1 MSADSAEAKKG
12 HDPAMSIDVEDW
24 FQVENLRSVVPRDTW
39 PSRQLRVEKSMDR
52 MLDLMA
58 DVGVRSTCFVLG
70 SIAERAPQLVRR
82 ISEAGHEIA
91 SHGYDHELV
100 HESDHTAFRADVV
113 RSKELLEDISG
124 QHVRGYRAP
133 SFSVTDWA
141 LPILQDVGYEYDS
154 SHFPTTI
161 GHSRYGKPAALRHA
175 HPVTTHGGLTEVSLS
190 CLHLGAHALPWAGG
204 GYFRLI
210 PYPAFKLGVRRILKT
225 GNPYVF
231 YIHPWELDADQ
242 PRVSGLRRSERI
254 RHYLNIERTE
264 ARWTSLLRD
273 FRWRTIADLVSSH
286 RERAES
292 GWHSAA
298 HASPDRRAA
307 PSDPTTVIHERRSN
321 TSGQSSVSPRAR
333 ADTPAGTPV

>member
-1 MSADSAEAKKG
+1 MPAGSGGTRPG

-24 FQVENLRSVVPRDTW
+24 FQVENLRSAVPRESW
-39 PSRQLRVEKSMDR
+39 PTRQLRVEKSMDR
-52 MLDLMA
+52 MLHAMA
-58 DVGVRSTCFVLG
+58 DHGVRSTCFVLG

-82 ISEAGHEIA
+82 IAEAGHEIA
-91 SHGYDHELV
+91 SHGYDHGLV
-100 HESDHTAFRADVV
+100 HESDHTSFRADVA

-141 LPILQDVGYEYDS
+141 LPILQDVGYVYDS

-161 GHSRYGKPAALRHA
+161 GGSRYGKPAALRHT

-190 CLHLGAHALPWAGG
+190 CLHLGGQALPWAGG

-210 PYPAFKLGVRRILKT
+210 PYPAFKLGVRRILKA

-242 PRVSGLRRSERI
+242 PRVSGLRRAERV

-273 FRWRTIADLVSSH
+273 FRWRTISDLVSSH
-286 RERAES
+286 RERAENES
-292 GWHSAA
+292 RSVAR
-298 HASPDRRAA
+298 ASPPHGGAT
-307 PSDPTTVIHERRSN
+307 SDPTTATPERRNAS
-321 TSGQSSVSPRAR
+321 SQSVSPRAR

>member
-1 MSADSAEAKKG
+1 
-12 HDPAMSIDVEDW
+12 MSIDVEDW
-24 FQVENLRSVVPRDTW
+24 FQVENLRSAVPRESW

-52 MLDLMA
+52 MLHLMA
-58 DVGVRSTCFVLG
+58 DAGVRSTCFVLG

-82 ISEAGHEIA
+82 IAEAGHEIA
-91 SHGYDHELV
+91 SHGYDHELI
-100 HESDHTAFRADVV
+100 HESDHTTFRADVM

-141 LPILQDVGYEYDS
+141 LPILQDVGYQYDS

-161 GHSRYGKPAALRHA
+161 GHSRYGRPAALRHT
-175 HPVTTHGGLTEVSLS
+175 HPVTTHGELTEVSLS

-210 PYPAFKLGVRRILKT
+210 PYPAFKLGVRRILKA
-225 GNPYVF
+225 GKPYVF

-242 PRVSGLRRSERI
+242 PRVSGLRRSERL
-254 RHYLNIERTE
+254 RHYVNIERTE

-273 FRWRTIADLVSSH
+273 FRWRTIADLVSNH
-286 RERAES
+286 RESVENRR
-292 GWHSAA
+292 HSEA
-298 HASPDRRAA
+298 HASPDHRAA
-307 PSDPTTVIHERRSN
+307 TSGPTSISRGRPSD
-321 TSGQSSVSPRAR
+321 TSSQGVSPRAR
-333 ADTPAGTPV
+333 SDTPAGTPV